1 MLEDAIK
8 KLDKLNKAQLEE
20 YIDKMK
26 NKINLAENRFLFGY
40 AMLRLNRLDLAYDYL
55 KEFIENK
62 DSTISL
68 SKKYDLIPDGC
79 GGFTLVES
87 DGAACDG
94 LCGCCICLLP
104 VFMTKNIGLPDECC
118 MWVYAPCKWLCC
130 NPCIDFLQGNP

>member
-55 KEFIENK
+55 KEFIEK
-62 DSTISL
+62 
-68 SKKYDLIPDGC
+68 
-79 GGFTLVES
+79 
-87 DGAACDG
+87 
-94 LCGCCICLLP
+94 
-104 VFMTKNIGLPDECC
+104 
-118 MWVYAPCKWLCC
+118 
-130 NPCIDFLQGNP
+130 